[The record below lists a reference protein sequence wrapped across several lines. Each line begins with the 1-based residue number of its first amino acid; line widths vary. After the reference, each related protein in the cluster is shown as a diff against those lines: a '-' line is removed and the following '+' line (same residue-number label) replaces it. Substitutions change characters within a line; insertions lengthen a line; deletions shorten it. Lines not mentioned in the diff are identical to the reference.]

1 MLYSTALSVAEHA
14 VTRLRDNEGNMSDE
28 EQMVAVYALSR
39 ALKAIAKHNCLEDLD
54 ATTTTTK
61 AKKEGAGLGIAG
73 SNVRFFCQVW
83 DDVNGEADV
92 AEIDESTF
100 VSLGGCVTYDRTTV
114 KDHGCHQ
121 IGLTTDAILDE

>member
-1 MLYSTALSVAEHA
+1 MNYTTALSVAEHA
-14 VTRLRDNEGNMSDE
+14 THTLQGNEGRMSE
-28 EQMVAVYALSR
+28 EEKMVAVYALSH

-61 AKKEGAGLGIAG
+61 AEKKSAGLGIAG
-73 SNVRFFCQVW
+73 SNVRFFCQVR
-83 DDVNGEADV
+83 DDLNGGADV

-100 VSLGGCVTYDRTTV
+100 VSLGGCVTYHRTTV

-121 IGLTTDAILDE
+121 IGLTTDATLGE

>member
-14 VTRLRDNEGNMSDE
+14 VHTLHGNEGRMSE
-28 EQMVAVYALSR
+28 EEIMVAVFALSR

-54 ATTTTTK
+54 ATTTTK

-100 VSLGGCVTYDRTTV
+100 VSLGGCVTYHRTTV

>member
-1 MLYSTALSVAEHA
+1 MLYSTALLVAKHA
-14 VTRLRDNEGNMSDE
+14 VTRLQGNEGRMSE
-28 EQMVAVYALSR
+28 EEKMVAVYALSH

-54 ATTTTTK
+54 ATTTR
-61 AKKEGAGLGIAG
+61 AKKESAGLGIAG
-73 SNVRFFCQVW
+73 INVRFFCQVW
-83 DDVNGEADV
+83 DNVNGEADV

-100 VSLGGCVTYDRTTV
+100 VSLGGCVTYYRTTV

>member
-1 MLYSTALSVAEHA
+1 MLYSTALLVAEHA
-14 VTRLRDNEGNMSDE
+14 VTRLRDNEGRMSDE
-28 EQMVAVYALSR
+28 EVMVAVFALTH

-54 ATTTTTK
+54 ATTTAK

-73 SNVRFFCQVW
+73 SNVRFFCQVR
-83 DDVNGEADV
+83 DDLNGGADV

-100 VSLGGCVTYDRTTV
+100 VSLGGCVTYHRTTV

-121 IGLTTDAILDE
+121 IGLTTDATLDE

>member
-14 VTRLRDNEGNMSDE
+14 VHTLHGNEGRMSE
-28 EQMVAVYALSR
+28 EEIMVAVFALSH

-54 ATTTTTK
+54 APTK

-73 SNVRFFCQVW
+73 SNVRFFCQIP
-83 DDVNGEADV
+83 DDLNGGADV
-92 AEIDESTF
+92 VEIDESTF
-100 VSLGGCVTYDRTTV
+100 VSLGGCVTYHRTTV

-121 IGLTTDAILDE
+121 IGLTTDATLGE

>member
-1 MLYSTALSVAEHA
+1 MEYTVALSVAEHA
-14 VTRLRDNEGNMSDE
+14 VTRLQDNEGNMSE
-28 EQMVAVYALSR
+28 AELWVVVYALSR

-54 ATTTTTK
+54 APTK

-73 SNVRFFCQVW
+73 SNVRFFCQVR
-83 DDVNGEADV
+83 DDLNGGADV

-100 VSLGGCVTYDRTTV
+100 VSLGGCVTYHRTTV

-121 IGLTTDAILDE
+121 IGLTTDATLGE

>member
-14 VTRLRDNEGNMSDE
+14 VHTLQGNEGRMSE
-28 EQMVAVYALSR
+28 AELLVAVCALSH

-54 ATTTTTK
+54 APTK

-73 SNVRFFCQVW
+73 SNVRFFCQVR
-83 DDVNGEADV
+83 DDLNGGADV

-100 VSLGGCVTYDRTTV
+100 VSLGGCVTYHRTTV

-121 IGLTTDAILDE
+121 IGLTTDATLDE